1 MLDIPAIAFVSFNR
15 QQITTPSP
23 IAVIAL
29 RGNLHNLSLIPHHHN
44 AESRERSAHI
54 WGLWNYTSLTRP
66 ASLGKPEVEELR
78 KKGVSVV
85 AADLVGSED
94 QLVKILSGTDVL
106 ISTVSVTGLL
116 DQIPLADA
124 AKVAGVK
131 RFVPCFFATI
141 APPKGV
147 LDLRYL
153 KEEIL
158 LHVKK
163 IHLPYTV
170 IDVGWWYQL
179 SLPRLP
185 SGRIDYAV
193 TMPVEYIAGD
203 GNAPSALTDMRD
215 VGNYTAR
222 IIRDPRTLNKMVL
235 VYGEVLSQNQ
245 VFDLLE
251 NLSGEQLERHYE
263 VTALTRP
270 SSLQKPEVL
279 ELKRKGVHVVSADFD
294 GPDDQLAKL
303 LTGIDVLIATI
314 NATGNEPDTARKC
327 CQSCRR

>member
-1 MLDIPAIAFVSFNR
+1 MKVAIVGAAGETGSCIVNALLQSNISELN
-15 QQITTPSP
+15 IT
-23 IAVIAL
+23 A
-29 RGNLHNLSLIPHHHN
+29 
-44 AESRERSAHI
+44 
-54 WGLWNYTSLTRP
+54 LTRP

-251 NLSGEQLERHYE
+251 NLSGEQLERHYR
-263 VTALTRP
+263 TADDLKVAISKPLSHDWFRNALDHRETVISQYWNSMGIRGENTP
-270 SSLQKPEVL
+270 EFAHFLGYLDGKNLYPDFEGISLETCCREIL
-279 ELKRKGVHVVSADFD
+279 EGKAAGVY
-294 GPDDQLAKL
+294 L
-303 LTGIDVLIATI
+303 
-314 NATGNEPDTARKC
+314 NRW
-327 CQSCRR
+327 